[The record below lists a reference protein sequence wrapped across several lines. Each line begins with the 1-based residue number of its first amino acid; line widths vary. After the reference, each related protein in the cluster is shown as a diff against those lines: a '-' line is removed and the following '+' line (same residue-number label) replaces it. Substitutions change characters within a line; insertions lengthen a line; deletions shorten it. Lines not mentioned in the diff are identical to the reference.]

1 MSVSA
6 IFIIPGFFLGQ
17 GGDYLPKIVYICTN
31 QSDFNMQFFHGSSAE
46 PFGRFS
52 LDHALEGDGKVKF
65 GWGVYVTEKYSTAAH
80 YAFNKRRPENKDFYV
95 YTVEIPDRTPDNCLS
110 LLKGVPVAES
120 IVRRVE
126 AGLGGPVPREACTE
140 GIPFRKYLANKLT
153 GKNLPVKKMIGKATV
168 EGEKAASEFL
178 CGLGVDLIEW
188 PYDWKKPEA
197 EKNMAV
203 LDDKKV
209 RIVRIEKV
217 ELDPKGHRLIEGSQQ
232 IIKEF

>member
-1 MSVSA
+1 
-6 IFIIPGFFLGQ
+6 
-17 GGDYLPKIVYICTN
+17 
-31 QSDFNMQFFHGSSAE
+31 MQFFHGSSAE
-46 PFGRFS
+46 PFDRFS

-80 YAFNKRRPENKDFYV
+80 YAFNKHRPENKDFYV

-120 IVRRVE
+120 IVNRVE
-126 AGLGGPVPREACTE
+126 AKLGETIPAEAKVE

-153 GKNLPVKKMIGKATV
+153 GEDKPVKKMIDKATV

-178 CGLGVDLIEW
+178 SSLGVDLIEW
-188 PYDWKKPEA
+188 PYNWQKPEA

-203 LDDKKV
+203 LDDRNV
-209 RIVRIEKV
+209 RIVRIEQV
-217 ELDPKGHRLIEGSQQ
+217 ELDPKSHQLIEGSQQ

>member
-1 MSVSA
+1 MR
-6 IFIIPGFFLGQ
+6 F
-17 GGDYLPKIVYICTN
+17 Y
-31 QSDFNMQFFHGSSAE
+31 HGSSAE
-46 PFGRFS
+46 PFDRFS

-80 YAFNKRRPENKDFYV
+80 YAFNKHRPENKVFYV

-110 LLKGVPVAES
+110 LLKGVPVSES
-120 IVRRVE
+120 IVNRVE
-126 AGLGGPVPREACTE
+126 ARLGETVPEEAKVE

-153 GKNLPVKKMIGKATV
+153 GEEKPVKKMIDKATV

-178 CGLGVDLIEW
+178 SSLGVDLIEW
-188 PYDWKKPEA
+188 PYNWQKPEA

-203 LDDKKV
+203 LDDRNV
-209 RIVRIEKV
+209 RIVRIERV
-217 ELDPKGHRLIEGSQQ
+217 ELDPKGHQLIEGSQQ

>member
-1 MSVSA
+1 
-6 IFIIPGFFLGQ
+6 
-17 GGDYLPKIVYICTN
+17 
-31 QSDFNMQFFHGSSAE
+31 MQFYHGSSAE
-46 PFGRFS
+46 PFDRFS

-80 YAFNKRRPENKDFYV
+80 YAFNKHRPENKDFFV
-95 YTVEIPDRTPDNCLS
+95 YTVVIPDRTPDNCLS

-120 IVRRVE
+120 IVKRVE
-126 AGLGGPVPREACTE
+126 ARLGEAVPEEAKVE
-140 GIPFRKYLANKLT
+140 GIPFRKYLANKVT
-153 GKNLPVKKMIGKATV
+153 GEDKPVKKMIDKATV

-178 CGLGVDLIEW
+178 SSLGVELIEW
-188 PYDWKKPEA
+188 PYNWQKPEA

-203 LDDKKV
+203 LDDRNV

-217 ELDPKGHRLIEGSQQ
+217 ELDPKGHQLIEGSQQ

>member
-1 MSVSA
+1 
-6 IFIIPGFFLGQ
+6 
-17 GGDYLPKIVYICTN
+17 
-31 QSDFNMQFFHGSSAE
+31 MQFFHGSSAE
-46 PFGRFS
+46 PFDRFS

-80 YAFNKRRPENKDFYV
+80 YAFNKHRPENKDFYV

-120 IVRRVE
+120 IVNRVE
-126 AGLGGPVPREACTE
+126 AKVGETIPAEAKVE

-153 GKNLPVKKMIGKATV
+153 GEDKPVKKMIDKATV

-178 CGLGVDLIEW
+178 SSLGVDLIEW
-188 PYDWKKPEA
+188 PYNWQKPEA

-203 LDDKKV
+203 LDDRNV

-217 ELDPKGHRLIEGSQQ
+217 ELDPKGHQLIEGSQH

>member
-1 MSVSA
+1 MW
-6 IFIIPGFFLGQ
+6 F
-17 GGDYLPKIVYICTN
+17 Y
-31 QSDFNMQFFHGSSAE
+31 HGSSAE
-46 PFGRFS
+46 PFDRFS

-80 YAFNKRRPENKDFYV
+80 YAFNKHRPENKDFYV

-120 IVRRVE
+120 IVNRVE
-126 AGLGGPVPREACTE
+126 AKFGETIPAEAKVE

-153 GKNLPVKKMIGKATV
+153 GEDKPVKKMIDKATV
-168 EGEKAASEFL
+168 EGEKAASEL
-178 CGLGVDLIEW
+178 LSSLGVDLIEW
-188 PYDWKKPEA
+188 PYNWQKPEA
-197 EKNMAV
+197 EKNMAI
-203 LDDKKV
+203 LDDRNV

-217 ELDPKGHRLIEGSQQ
+217 ELDQKGHQLIEGSQQ

>member
-1 MSVSA
+1 
-6 IFIIPGFFLGQ
+6 
-17 GGDYLPKIVYICTN
+17 
-31 QSDFNMQFFHGSSAE
+31 MQFYHGSSAE
-46 PFGRFS
+46 PFDRFS

-80 YAFNKRRPENKDFYV
+80 YAFNKHRPENKDFYV

-120 IVRRVE
+120 IVKRVE
-126 AGLGGPVPREACTE
+126 ARLGEAVPEEAKVE

-153 GKNLPVKKMIGKATV
+153 SEDKPVKKMIDKATV

-178 CGLGVDLIEW
+178 SSVGVDLIEW
-188 PYDWKKPEA
+188 PYNWQKPEA

-203 LDDKKV
+203 LDDRNV
-209 RIVRIEKV
+209 RIIRIEKV
-217 ELDPKGHRLIEGSQQ
+217 ELDPKGHKLIEGSGQ

>member
-1 MSVSA
+1 MR
-6 IFIIPGFFLGQ
+6 F
-17 GGDYLPKIVYICTN
+17 Y
-31 QSDFNMQFFHGSSAE
+31 HGSSAE
-46 PFGRFS
+46 PFDRFS

-80 YAFNKRRPENKDFYV
+80 YAFNKHRPENKDFYV

-110 LLKGVPVAES
+110 LLKGIPVTES
-120 IVRRVE
+120 IVKRVE
-126 AGLGGPVPREACTE
+126 AKLGETVPEEAKVE

-153 GKNLPVKKMIGKATV
+153 GEDKPVKKMIDKATV
-168 EGEKAASEFL
+168 EGEKAASVFL
-178 CGLGVDLIEW
+178 SSLGVELIEW
-188 PYDWKKPEA
+188 PYNWQKPEA

-203 LDDKKV
+203 LDDRKV

-217 ELDPKGHRLIEGSQQ
+217 ELDPKGHQLIEGSQQ

>member
-1 MSVSA
+1 
-6 IFIIPGFFLGQ
+6 
-17 GGDYLPKIVYICTN
+17 
-31 QSDFNMQFFHGSSAE
+31 MQFFHGSSAE
-46 PFGRFS
+46 PFDRFS

-80 YAFNKRRPENKDFYV
+80 YAFNKHRPENKDFYV

-120 IVRRVE
+120 IVNRVE
-126 AGLGGPVPREACTE
+126 AKLGETIPAEAKVE

-153 GKNLPVKKMIGKATV
+153 GEDKPVKKMIDKATV
-168 EGEKAASEFL
+168 EGERAASEFL
-178 CGLGVDLIEW
+178 SSLGVDLIEW
-188 PYDWKKPEA
+188 PYNWQKPEA

-203 LDDKKV
+203 LDDRNV
-209 RIVRIEKV
+209 RIVRIERV
-217 ELDPKGHRLIEGSQQ
+217 ELDPKGHQLIEGSQQ